1 MQCKYRGFKGYFLH
15 VFIGRIDLLFNLALM
30 PKPWGQFLPVG
41 IPPSPFR
48 RRRRRQVDKAGLVG
62 SVWDWAQPG
71 SKGVQA
77 VGAAEGPGEGTT
89 LQPRGAHS
97 VGLLWWEPSRQP
109 GGCSRLGALPDPRD
123 VQPSGRENSV
133 EKAKV
138 ALDLVLIICF

>member
-1 MQCKYRGFKGYFLH
+1 M
-15 VFIGRIDLLFNLALM
+15 GRF
-30 PKPWGQFLPVG
+30 PW
-41 IPPSPFR
+41 
-48 RRRRRQVDKAGLVG
+48 AGLAWWG
-62 SVWDWAQPG
+62 GCGTEHSLAPRAGGD
-71 SKGVQA
+71 QA

-89 LQPRGAHS
+89 LQPTGAHS

-123 VQPSGRENSV
+123 VQSSGRENSV